1 MRRPEPRLFPNK
13 DGTHFHALRLTG
25 QQFPILRE
33 VVDQLSP
40 DELRRPA
47 NPEQMQSRIFRRETH
62 MKSGLEAFPYR
73 RPNLA
78 LWLCLGAVLACLAF
92 GRTASAQAVA
102 GITGTVTDASGAVV
116 PNANVTITNEATGVT
131 NKAVTS
137 GAGTYRVIGLLP
149 GSYRIDVEAKGFQ
162 KFSTTGVRVEV
173 STIATINAPLATG
186 EVSQTV
192 TVEASSVAL
201 NTTQPQIGSTI
212 EPAVVAS
219 LPVEVSGRGRQVDQL
234 QFLAPGVTGSTFSHR
249 VDGGVDFEQE
259 ILYNGIPVPQP
270 ETEGY
275 TTNFNPP
282 YEMVQEFRVERST
295 FAAQFGL
302 GQGALT
308 YQMASGTNKY
318 HGDLF
323 EINRNSMFD
332 SVGFFN
338 GPYWDPSNTRNKP
351 PTDHENNYGF
361 TIGGPLS
368 IPKLYDGHNRTF
380 GHYSQEWYKQNSED
394 TDVSTVPT
402 AREKTGDFG
411 DFVDG
416 SGNLIPI
423 FVPPGVHCAGLNP
436 GQQFPG
442 NVIPPTCISPTS
454 AGLLQFLPDPDRPG
468 SGGGGLD
475 SNRSFAPFVNPHI
488 QHVWGYT
495 VDQTLT
501 QRQSI
506 HWTHWRNTFSNFSF
520 DNAPFVIQPNPLNSM
535 KFEPAKGTGFLLNY
549 VFTISP
555 NLVLTAG
562 ADWIGEINNQ
572 FNQTNYSSPA
582 VADGVI
588 PPNITFDGQ
597 HSPTSWG
604 TSGAWLQSINRKLG
618 IAAVDNIL
626 WTKGKNTFNIGT
638 EFRRSYQ
645 DDNEEQTAGGH
656 FAFSHNETADPNNLS
671 NTGSAF
677 ASYLLGVPDS
687 ANRSNSQELRLRN
700 LDFSPYVQD
709 DIKLTPKLTV
719 NLGLRWDIMV
729 PFTEVHNNIVFFDPS
744 IPNPAADNI
753 KGAVTQFGN
762 CTGCAGYTRADI
774 RWGHFGPRLGFAY
787 QVNNK
792 TVVQGGFSIAF
803 LDGGAYEY
811 GTSKVAVNFGNLLVG
826 SFEQTGTGTNVS
838 SYGSW
843 DSHIMP
849 NPAPTPF
856 NPGLG
861 VGGPQI
867 DVLSK
872 NDGFAPY
879 SEEWNVNVQR
889 ELPYNMFATVAYMG
903 NREIHLPS
911 QLNSLNQMDPKF
923 LSLQNDLGLNF
934 SDGSA
939 QAAGYTPPYADFVS
953 QWGGSAQVSQAVL
966 PFPQYGYLFNN
977 FEGDG
982 TAFYNSLQ
990 VQLEKRLSN
999 GLSFLAGYTLQRE
1012 YNNTSSGF
1020 TSFIA
1025 NALNRYNQ
1033 KLEWSPTTGEAP
1045 QTFKV
1050 SGTYELPI
1058 GPGKAI
1064 LKHGVAGKILGG
1076 WQLGWIT
1083 DYEAGT
1089 PTGVYENLDFP
1100 FPNGNGNRPNRN
1112 TSVPLKTASY
1122 GRARD
1127 YFLGKSSSAQIWDAN
1142 TFTATPP
1149 FTLGDAFR
1157 SYQALRNPAYYRED
1171 ANVRKHFYFTE
1182 RFQGILQMDYF
1193 NLLNRTQFHGPD
1205 TNQSDT
1211 GSFGQVTGQGSN
1223 EMNRQGQIQFRL
1235 EF

>member
-1 MRRPEPRLFPNK
+1 
-13 DGTHFHALRLTG
+13 
-25 QQFPILRE
+25 
-33 VVDQLSP
+33 
-40 DELRRPA
+40 
-47 NPEQMQSRIFRRETH
+47 